1 MPETKKRRGQR
12 SQGQGTIKNKRQLQ
26 KEQRDWRFSSSS
38 SSPRKKT
45 RRVHFKPTST
55 SDGGIWRRVSSL
67 WRTVSPQE

>member
-1 MPETKKRRGQR
+1 MHGTKKRRGQR
-12 SQGQGTIKNKRQLQ
+12 SQGTIKNKRQLQ

-55 SDGGIWRRVSSL
+55 SDSGIWRRVSSL